1 MTRPLNFRQIEAF
14 HAVMQ
19 SGTTTA
25 AAAQLHTTQPSV
37 SRLIAQVQGATGL
50 KLFDN
55 HKGRLR
61 PTREAQVLFDTVRLH
76 FLGLDRIE
84 RSVAALR
91 KSGAGTLRLACTPA
105 LALSLMPMAVHAFSQ
120 EYPDVH
126 INLQTVGT
134 HALREGLVHGQYDL
148 GLTTSTLDHD
158 HIETEVLHRAQVVC
172 VMHPRHPLAG
182 RKDLHVRDMRGQL
195 LLTLNADDEIQ
206 LPFVRTLQEFGV
218 EPAGTVET
226 TYSGTICR
234 MAAQGTGIG
243 VVNPY
248 VASVFAHELRILPLQ
263 PRFGVSVSMAFAPEA
278 APSAMA
284 DRFAGVLRERLR
296 DYADVRKM
304 A

>member
-14 HAVMQ
+14 QALMQ

-25 AAAQLHTTQPSV
+25 AATLLHTTQPSV
-37 SRLIAQVQGATGL
+37 SRLIAQVQSATGL

-61 PTREAQVLFDTVRLH
+61 PTPEAQALFDTVRQH

-91 KSGAGTLRLACTPA
+91 KSGTGTLRLACTPA
-105 LALSLMPMAVHAFSQ
+105 LALSVMPKAVHAFSL
-120 EYPDVH
+120 EHPEVH
-126 INLQTVGT
+126 VNLQTVGSIG
-134 HALREGLVHGQYDL
+134 LRDGLVHGQYDL
-148 GLTTSTLDHD
+148 GLTTSALEHD
-158 HIETEVLHRAQVVC
+158 QIDTEIVHRAQVVC
-172 VMHPRHPLAG
+172 VMHPDHPLA
-182 RKDLHVRDMRGQL
+182 RKKDVHIRDMRDRML
-195 LLTLNADDEIQ
+195 LVLNADDEIQ
-206 LPFVRTLQEFGV
+206 QPFLRTLQEFDI

-226 TYSGTICR
+226 TYSGTICM

-243 VVNPY
+243 IVNPY
-248 VASVFAHELRILPLQ
+248 VASVFAEQLHIAPLQ
-263 PRFGVSVSMAFAPEA
+263 PRFGVSVSMAFAPQA

-284 DRFAGVLRERLR
+284 DRFAALVRERLR
-296 DYADVRKM
+296 DFAGTRP

>member
-1 MTRPLNFRQIEAF
+1 MARPLNFRQIEAF
-14 HAVMQ
+14 QAVMQ

-25 AAAQLHTTQPSV
+25 AAALLHTTQPSV
-37 SRLIAQVQGATGL
+37 SRLIAQAQSATGL

-61 PTREAQVLFDTVRLH
+61 PTREAQALFDTVRQH

-84 RSVAALR
+84 RSVATLR

-105 LALSLMPMAVHAFSQ
+105 LALSLMPKAVHAFSQ
-120 EYPDVH
+120 QHPDVH

-134 HALREGLVHGQYDL
+134 HALREGLVHGQYDM
-148 GLTTSTLDHD
+148 GLTTSALEHD
-158 HIETEVLHRAQVVC
+158 QIDIEVLHRAQVVC
-172 VMHPRHPLAG
+172 VMHPKHPLAG
-182 RKDLHVRDMRGQL
+182 RKDLHVRDLRGQM

-206 LPFVRTLQEFGV
+206 QPFVRTLQEFKV

-226 TYSGTICR
+226 TYSGTICM

-263 PRFGVSVSMAFAPEA
+263 PRFGVSVSMAFAPQA

-284 DRFAGVLRERLR
+284 DSFANLLRERLR
-296 DYADVRKM
+296 DFAGAKS